1 MITIRAEYTARFREI
16 TRLTEE
22 TIQLQ
27 QPLVSELAQ
36 KLTQKYGPLMEALL
50 IDPETKDLNNKGTLF
65 LDSKGRR
72 ISIDDTLDDGEV
84 IAFMVGIAGGL

>member
-1 MITIRAEYTARFREI
+1 MITVRTEYQARFREI
-16 TRLTEE
+16 TRVNGE
-22 TIQLQ
+22 TFQLQ

-36 KLTQKYGPLMEALL
+36 LITRKYGPLMESLL

-72 ISIDDTLDDGEV
+72 ISIDDSLDDGEV
-84 IAFMVGIAGGL
+84 ITFMVGIAGG

>member
-1 MITIRAEYTARFREI
+1 MITVRAEYTARFREI

-22 TIQLQ
+22 TFQLQ

-65 LDSKGRR
+65 LDSKGQR

-84 IAFMVGIAGGL
+84 IAFMVGIAGG

>member
-16 TRLTEE
+16 TKLTEE

-84 IAFMVGIAGGL
+84 VAFMVGIAGGL

>member
-1 MITIRAEYTARFREI
+1 MITVRAEYTARFREI
-16 TRLTEE
+16 TRVTEE
-22 TIQLQ
+22 TIRLQ

-36 KLTQKYGPLMEALL
+36 FLTQKYGPLMEALL

-65 LDSKGRR
+65 LDSQGRR

-84 IAFMVGIAGGL
+84 VAFMVGIAGG

>member
-1 MITIRAEYTARFREI
+1 MITIRAEYQARFREI
-16 TRLTEE
+16 TRVTEE
-22 TIQLQ
+22 IFHLQ
-27 QPLVSELAQ
+27 QPLVAELAQ

-72 ISIDDTLDDGEV
+72 ICIDDTLDDGEV

>member
-1 MITIRAEYTARFREI
+1 MITVRAEYTARFREI
-16 TRLTEE
+16 TKVTEE

-36 KLTQKYGPLMEALL
+36 LLTRKYGPLMEALL
-50 IDPETKDLNNKGTLF
+50 IDPETKDLNNKATLF
-65 LDSKGRR
+65 LDSKGQR

-84 IAFMVGIAGGL
+84 IAFMVGIAGG

>member
-16 TRLTEE
+16 TKLTEE

-27 QPLVSELAQ
+27 QPLVAELAQ

-72 ISIDDTLDDGEV
+72 ISIEDTLDDGEV

>member
-16 TRLTEE
+16 TKLTEE

-36 KLTQKYGPLMEALL
+36 KLTQK
-50 IDPETKDLNNKGTLF
+50 
-65 LDSKGRR
+65 
-72 ISIDDTLDDGEV
+72 
-84 IAFMVGIAGGL
+84 

>member
-1 MITIRAEYTARFREI
+1 MITVRAEYTARFREI
-16 TRLTEE
+16 TKTTEE

-27 QPLVSELAQ
+27 QPLVAELAQ
-36 KLTQKYGPLMEALL
+36 FLTQKYGALMEALL

-72 ISIDDTLDDGEV
+72 ISIEDTLDDGEV
-84 IAFMVGIAGGL
+84 IAFMVGIAGG

>member
-16 TRLTEE
+16 TKTTEE

-36 KLTQKYGPLMEALL
+36 FLTQKYGPLMEALL

-84 IAFMVGIAGGL
+84 IAFMVGIAGG

>member
-1 MITIRAEYTARFREI
+1 MITVRAEYTARFREI
-16 TRLTEE
+16 TKLTEE

-36 KLTQKYGPLMEALL
+36 FLTQKYGPLMEALL

-65 LDSKGRR
+65 LDSKGQR

-84 IAFMVGIAGGL
+84 IAFMVGIAGG